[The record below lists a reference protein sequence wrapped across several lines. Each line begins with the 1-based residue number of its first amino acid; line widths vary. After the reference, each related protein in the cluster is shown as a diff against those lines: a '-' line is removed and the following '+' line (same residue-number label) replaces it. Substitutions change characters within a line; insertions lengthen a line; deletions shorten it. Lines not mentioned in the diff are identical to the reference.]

1 MFWVSA
7 GCVVLGLACIGLAS
21 LNIWA
26 GAPKAPAFRVVSSDP
41 STQTVLT
48 SVPITDAV
56 APAAAPKKQRAPR
69 KVTFSKDPS
78 AGDTLGRLTIPA
90 LKQEFLVIEGTR
102 NSDLKKGVGHYV
114 KSVMPGQKDNCV
126 LSAHR
131 DTFFS
136 KLGELKK
143 GDRMTLETATGSY
156 TYEVKRTRIV
166 GKDDRT
172 VIVPTKHG
180 VLTLTTC
187 YPFDYVG
194 SAPKRYIVSADLVP

>member
-1 MFWVSA
+1 MPTSTAVTA
-7 GCVVLGLACIGLAS
+7 
-21 LNIWA
+21 
-26 GAPKAPAFRVVSSDP
+26 APA
-41 STQTVLT
+41 T
-48 SVPITDAV
+48 
-56 APAAAPKKQRAPR
+56 AAAPKQKREPR
-69 KVTFSKDPS
+69 RITYSKNPS
-78 AGDTLGRLTIPA
+78 PGDVLGRLSIPV

-131 DTFFS
+131 DTYFS

-143 GDRMTLETATGSY
+143 GDRMTLETAAGSY

-172 VIVPTKHG
+172 VIVPTRNG

-194 SAPKRYIVSADLVP
+194 SAPKRYIVSADLVQ

>member
-1 MFWVSA
+1 VL
-7 GCVVLGLACIGLAS
+7 LGLACIGWASINIWSGPSTAPAYNVVRSAPSSPTILAS
-21 LNIWA
+21 
-26 GAPKAPAFRVVSSDP
+26 
-41 STQTVLT
+41 T
-48 SVPITDAV
+48 PITDAV
-56 APAAAPKKQRAPR
+56 VAVAAPKKKREPR
-69 KVTFSKDPS
+69 PVTFSKDPS
-78 AGDTLGRLTIPA
+78 AGDVLGRLSIPA
-90 LKQEFLVIEGTR
+90 LGQEFLVIEGTR
-102 NSDLKKGVGHYV
+102 DSDLKKGVGHYV

-136 KLGELKK
+136 ELGELKK

-172 VIVPTKHG
+172 VIVPTKNG